1 MKIKQI
7 NVSIFV
13 LLHFRILLVV
23 LLKRVLFIEN
33 KSRFFYSVILML
45 FGCFLKARCGWLDRI
60 GVNNIV
66 RLDVSIVFLRLF
78 NADSFF
84 NFGQGIEVF
93 IGVNKFSLDIL
104 VMDEF
109 LDVVE

>member
-1 MKIKQI
+1 
-7 NVSIFV
+7 
-13 LLHFRILLVV
+13 
-23 LLKRVLFIEN
+23 
-33 KSRFFYSVILML
+33 ML
-45 FGCFLKARCGWLDRI
+45 FGCFLETGCDGLGRI

-66 RLDVSIVFLRLF
+66 RLGISIVFLRLF

-93 IGVNKFSLDIL
+93 IGVNEFSLDIL
-104 VMDEF
+104 VIDEF